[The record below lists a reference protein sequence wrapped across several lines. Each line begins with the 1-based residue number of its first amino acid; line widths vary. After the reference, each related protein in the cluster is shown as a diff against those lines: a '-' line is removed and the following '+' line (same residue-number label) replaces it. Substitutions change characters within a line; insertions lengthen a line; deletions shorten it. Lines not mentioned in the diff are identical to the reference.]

1 MQGAGPWSARLKGKK
16 VLVIHP
22 FERSIRM
29 QYEKNREKLFSNKP
43 EQADILPEFEL
54 KTIKAVQTIA
64 GERDDRF
71 KDWFEAL
78 DWMKSECHKMDFD
91 VAIIGCGAYGFNLA
105 AEIKRMGKIVI
116 HLGGV
121 TQILF
126 GIKGKRWENG
136 GCGKEMNQ
144 YMNSYWVRPLEE
156 EKPKGSNEV
165 EGGCYW

>member
-1 MQGAGPWSARLKGKK
+1 
-16 VLVIHP
+16 
-22 FERSIRM
+22 M